1 VRSDNIRGGSKPVSV
16 QELKAL
22 ARKHWEE
29 WLPERV
35 RELRAEG
42 KLNEAVHGGARSA
55 PEQLDH
61 LMRDRHYQ
69 EHEARELAL
78 RQFILLKP
86 EPDAVDT
93 PQQRAEAA
101 EAEAEYQ
108 RHPPPT

>member
-42 KLNEAVHGGARSA
+42 KLDEALHGAARSA
-55 PEQLDH
+55 QEQLDH

-69 EHEARELAL
+69 EHL
-78 RQFILLKP
+78 RIAKRSDP
-86 EPDAVDT
+86 IAIS
-93 PQQRAEAA
+93 RAFDI
-101 EAEAEYQ
+101 
-108 RHPPPT
+108 

>member
-42 KLNEAVHGGARSA
+42 KLDEAHPRRSA
-55 PEQLDH
+55 ANGVNSRAAVVGSDG
-61 LMRDRHYQ
+61 D
-69 EHEARELAL
+69 EAS
-78 RQFILLKP
+78 
-86 EPDAVDT
+86 D
-93 PQQRAEAA
+93 
-101 EAEAEYQ
+101 
-108 RHPPPT
+108 